1 MKKLNSLALFALM
14 APAVT
19 LGFGSALAQE
29 ERAQP
34 DPAKEEQSKPVAAP
48 EGQATAPPAERQVG
62 PTERDQGP
70 HMVTMPESERT
81 AAETEA
87 DKVAQQ
93 KRADE
98 DSRQGADPSR
108 TPVLEQDHRVTQ
120 GSAAIPRPTPQSYL
134 TSKPANSFR
143 VDQLIG
149 SDLNSRTDNEKI
161 GSIGDLVIDEDGQIL
176 AVIVEVGG
184 FLGIGQKNV
193 AIPWESVERTMNEK
207 GDGYE
212 LHVSRSK
219 EALTDAPE
227 YKTDG
232 KR

>member
-1 MKKLNSLALFALM
+1 MKKLNSLALLALM

-29 ERAQP
+29 ERAKP
-34 DPAKEEQSKPVAAP
+34 DPANKEQSTPVAAP
-48 EGQATAPPAERQVG
+48 EERSTPASQVG

-70 HMVTMPESERT
+70 HMVTMPTTERSP
-81 AAETEA
+81 AEAEA
-87 DKVAQQ
+87 DKLAQQ
-93 KRADE
+93 ERAE
-98 DSRQGADPSR
+98 QDSREGRDPSQ
-108 TPVLEQDHRVTQ
+108 TPVMDQRVTQ
-120 GSAAIPRPTPQSYL
+120 GTTPPNRVVPEAYL
-134 TSKPANSFR
+134 TSKPASSFR

-149 SDLNSRTDNEKI
+149 SNLHSRTDSGTI
-161 GSIGDLVIDEDGQIL
+161 GSISDLLINEDGQIL

-219 EALTDAPE
+219 EELTEAPE
-227 YKTDG
+227 YKVEG
-232 KR
+232 KK